1 MYINLK
7 DFYLDWDNESKE
19 TLKLFNCLTD
29 STLNQK
35 SSPSD
40 RSIGSVA
47 WHICISIG
55 EMLGKAGIKFDCP
68 KEDSEPPLS
77 VKEICKIYENLSNS
91 MIGGLKSIW
100 NDESLNEE
108 VEMYGEIWRKANVL
122 DSLIKHQVH
131 HRGQLTV
138 LMRLAGLKVPGIY
151 GPSREEWEQ
160 MGIPPMK

>member
-1 MYINLK
+1 MYTNLK
-7 DFYLDWDNESKE
+7 DFFQDWENESKE
-19 TLKLFNCLTD
+19 TLRLLNSLTD

-40 RSIGSVA
+40 RSIGSIA

-55 EMLGKAGIKFDCP
+55 EMFGKAGIKFDYP
-68 KEDSEPPLS
+68 KEDSEPPSS
-77 VKEICKIYENLSNS
+77 VKEICETYENLSNF
-91 MIGGLKSIW
+91 MIAGLKSTW

-108 VEMYGEIWRKANVL
+108 VEMYGEIWRKATVL
-122 DSLIKHQVH
+122 DSSIKHQVH
-131 HRGQLTV
+131 HRGQLTI
-138 LMRLAGLKVPGIY
+138 LMRLAGLKVHGIY